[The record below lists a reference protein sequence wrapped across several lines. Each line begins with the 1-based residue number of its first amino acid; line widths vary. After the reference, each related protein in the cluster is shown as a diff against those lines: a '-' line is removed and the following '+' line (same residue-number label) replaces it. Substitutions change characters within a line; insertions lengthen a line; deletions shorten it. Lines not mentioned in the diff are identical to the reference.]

1 MDPRDFKSLLRQT
14 VVVPVLLVAL
24 LAAVLLWQILY
35 LGHAV
40 KLGQQTQETESYARQ
55 FLRYALDMETGL
67 RGYLLTGQQ
76 EFLEPYHSAET
87 MAPQRLA
94 LLKSRLSGDPQM
106 LGRVNQ
112 LEERYNAWH
121 DFARQMLA
129 AGPGSAMASSRQENL
144 RGKQLMDKI
153 RSDREELLNRLD
165 EQSNERASTI
175 HRVTRQTLMILLLL
189 SAVIAVAI
197 AWFTRRATTLLN
209 QSYVRHLER
218 ERQNAE
224 DAIEA
229 RQWLTT
235 TLTSMNEAVI
245 TADQHGRIAFMNP
258 AAETLTG
265 LRAAETLSLPISEVV
280 ILQEEES
287 RQPIVALSHIFE
299 GPSTSKAEIGNSLLR
314 RSDAQT
320 VFVEHSITPI
330 RTGHIFSGVVVILRD
345 VSERRRSEAALR
357 SSERLSLLGRLSATI
372 AHEIRNPLD
381 AVLNLVY
388 LLRTSSQMDEAGRS
402 FVVTAEEELKR
413 IAQITHQLLA
423 FNRESTKPVMTD
435 VAELISGVLKLFA
448 PKLAT
453 AGITVKSEFNATRS
467 VLALPG
473 ELRQVFSNLI
483 ANAIDVLPRGGVI
496 AVKISDAQEHG
507 LRSREGVR
515 ITVADNGPGIPDE
528 IISSLFTPF
537 FTTKGEKGTGL
548 GLWVSRGIITKHE
561 GELQLRTMTE
571 GERRGTVFS
580 IFLPVRPESKALQSP
595 AA

>member
-67 RGYLLTGQQ
+67 RGYLLTGQR
-76 EFLEPYHSAET
+76 EFLEPYHSGESQASE
-87 MAPQRLA
+87 RLE
-94 LLKSRLSGDPQM
+94 LLKSRLSEDPQ
-106 LGRVNQ
+106 LVARVDRLQ
-112 LEERYNAWH
+112 QRYNAWH
-121 DFARQMLA
+121 DFAKQMLA
-129 AGPGSAMASSRQENL
+129 AGPGSVMASSRQENL
-144 RGKQLMDKI
+144 REKQLMDGI
-153 RSDREELLNRLD
+153 RSEREELLNRLD
-165 EQSNERASTI
+165 QQSNERADTI
-175 HRVTRQTLMILLLL
+175 HRVTRQTLTILLLL
-189 SAVIAVAI
+189 SAMIAI
-197 AWFTRRATTLLN
+197 AIGWLTRRAMTQLTEN
-209 QSYVRHLER
+209 YVHHLEQ
-218 ERQNAE
+218 ERRNAN
-224 DAIEA
+224 DATEA
-229 RQWLTT
+229 RQWLIT
-235 TLTSMNEAVI
+235 TLRSMSEAVI

-265 LRAAETLSLPISEVV
+265 LSSADTLSLPVSE
-280 ILQEEES
+280 ILTLQEEGS
-287 RQPIVALSHIFE
+287 RQPIAAISRAFE
-299 GPSTSKAEIGNSLLR
+299 GDSSKTEIGNSLLR
-314 RSDAQT
+314 RIDAQT

-330 RTGHIFSGVVVILRD
+330 RTGNIFSGVVVILRD

-388 LLRTSSQMDEAGRS
+388 LLRTSSQIDDVGRS
-402 FVVTAEEELKR
+402 FVVTAEDELKR

-423 FNRESTKPVMTD
+423 FNRESTKPVTTD
-435 VAELISGVLKLFA
+435 VSELISGVLKLFA
-448 PKLAT
+448 PKLT
-453 AGITVKSEFNATRS
+453 NAGITVKSEFNATRS
-467 VLALPG
+467 VIALPG

-496 AVKISDAQEHG
+496 AVKVSDAQEHG

-515 ITVADNGPGIPDE
+515 ITVADNGPGIPDDV
-528 IISSLFTPF
+528 ISSLFTPF

-561 GELQLRTMTE
+561 GDLQLRSMTE
-571 GERRGTVFS
+571 GARRGTVFS
-580 IFLPVRPESKALQSP
+580 IFLPVRPESQALQSP